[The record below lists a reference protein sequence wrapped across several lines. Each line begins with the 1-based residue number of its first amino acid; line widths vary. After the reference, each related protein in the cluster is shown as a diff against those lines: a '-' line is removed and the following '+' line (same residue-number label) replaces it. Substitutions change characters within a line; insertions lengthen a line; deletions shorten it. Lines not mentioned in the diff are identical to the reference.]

1 MLCSNRKC
9 MMAMDAENEKQTH
22 YVGSTWD
29 FDLLE
34 GEMEGW
40 VCIHCGS
47 REVTRMIKGVR
58 EDAKLL
64 FVWEEVEV

>member
-1 MLCSNRKC
+1 
-9 MMAMDAENEKQTH
+9 MDAENEKQTS
-22 YVGSTWD
+22 YVGRTWD

-40 VCIHCGS
+40 YCIYCGS
-47 REVTRMIKGVR
+47 RAVTEMRDGVR

-64 FVWEEVEV
+64 VVWEEADG